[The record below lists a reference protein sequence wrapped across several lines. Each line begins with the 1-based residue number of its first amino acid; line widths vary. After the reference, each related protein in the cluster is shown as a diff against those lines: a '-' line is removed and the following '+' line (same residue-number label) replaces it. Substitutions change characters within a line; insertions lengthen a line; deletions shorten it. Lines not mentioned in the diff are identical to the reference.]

1 MTSRKGGSFAE
12 KSDFYFYL
20 RLMMQCRGMER
31 NLRWNLLD
39 RLKCCAA
46 LFILFNGIRIC
57 PLPRICNI
65 GPPYPLPSRVL
76 AMCFSISISL
86 PALQKFFQM
95 GSFCIIENNHRAT
108 RCGLEL
114 DIKPLKSKI
123 NRPQLEISL

>member
-39 RLKCCAA
+39 RLKCAA
-46 LFILFNGIRIC
+46 LFSLSHGIRIC
-57 PLPRICNI
+57 NIC
-65 GPPYPLPSRVL
+65 PPHLLPSRVL
-76 AMCFSISISL
+76 AVCFSISISL
-86 PALQKFFQM
+86 PALQKFSQM
-95 GSFCIIENNHRAT
+95 GSFCIIGNNHRAT
-108 RCGLEL
+108 RCGLKL

-123 NRPQLEISL
+123 NRPQLEILL